1 MAPIKLM
8 RGTVL
13 GRRTITPGMVRVT
26 LGGAGLKPFRT
37 TGVGDEYI
45 RFFFP
50 DPASGELVLPDIDEK
65 GFWKWPQGQ
74 KPAHC
79 ECYTVRAVRDVD
91 GTPQIDVDFVI
102 HQHGRASQWAQTA
115 AVGEQIALRAPHA
128 IYNAPADTD
137 WWLFACDATGLPALG
152 RLLETL
158 PAGSEAR
165 AIVEVPD
172 ASHQQTLG
180 TRANLT
186 LVYLHGSGNGLA
198 PSRLEAA
205 LRGIAIPGGRSPYV
219 WIAAESRSVRPI
231 RKYLRH
237 ELGFHASRYS
247 ITGYWTDRLAD
258 WERGWAS
265 LDPAIK
271 QQIDALWRSG
281 RDGEEI
287 ADEVEATM
295 EKFGL

>member
-13 GRRTITPGMVRVT
+13 GRRSITPGMVRIT
-26 LGGAGLKPFRT
+26 LGGEGLRDFRT

-50 DPASGELVLPDIDEK
+50 DPASGELVLPEVDEK
-65 GFWKWPQGQ
+65 GFWTWPAGK
-74 KPAHC
+74 KPSHSGS
-79 ECYTVRAVRDVD
+79 YTVRAVRDAD
-91 GTPQIDVDFVI
+91 GTPQVDVDFVL
-102 HQHGRASQWAQTA
+102 HPHGRASRWAEA
-115 AVGEQIALRAPHA
+115 AAPGQQIALRAPHA
-128 IYNAPADTD
+128 IYIAPADTD

-172 ASHQQTLG
+172 ASHQQTLD

-198 PSRLEAA
+198 PSRLEAVM
-205 LRGIAIPGGRSPYV
+205 RGIAIPEGRSPYV
-219 WIAAESRSVRPI
+219 WVAAESKSVRPI
-231 RKYLRH
+231 RRYLRH
-237 ELGFHASRYS
+237 DFGFHVSRYS
-247 ITGYWTDRLAD
+247 ITGYWTDKLAD